1 MASKKTI
8 KARVPVFAAVVQPN
22 YAWIEADSD
31 NRKVDAKLPSGQTEL
46 PVLEAQDQSS
56 PRYDDVAVITVPN
69 RGTPES
75 NAIRIHEM
83 LHAKI
88 TPDVNAAKAS
98 VMDRYGVCEL
108 ACQFAEDFRV
118 AAVGYD
124 LGLWGDDAHFGA
136 DLVTE
141 MARRVIYSEDHQRTF
156 GHDEAG
162 LGTMTVPKAVELY
175 CGFVGQPIHNGR
187 VTDPEAF
194 FADLVAR
201 GIEIDADVAN
211 AATYVC
217 FGLLRDAETS
227 LEAETPVDAFVRLAV
242 HFDAVLRE
250 AFTPSLGDSAGER
263 QQVSGEVIVG
273 EAIGDG
279 GSEAQQQEAKQ
290 DKPNKTK
297 QQDKPEEPKF
307 EKDPLASH
315 KSRVGPSSHRAEIKY
330 SPRSAIGK
338 AKKALAE
345 GSFAGGFDVIVD
357 GESDGTSFEGEG
369 YDRNKA
375 RSLILGS
382 SSDVPSTLLNN
393 YSLEPSD
400 IGWPKTNIVLAPVE
414 RPRKS
419 FVPRRGKPAM
429 DGDIPRH
436 FGRWIV
442 DRAILDS
449 RGRRPGGTLLIDISG
464 SMSWSRQQINAL
476 LEELPTLT
484 VALYSSS
491 SPDGDEGQISIVARS
506 GRIVSSD
513 WKSSS
518 SHSGGNLCDGVA
530 LSWLCKQPG
539 PRIWL
544 SDGAVT
550 GPLPG
555 GYGDTRNPAYVGDC
569 LRLCALGAITL
580 TRDDREVRAILEG
593 RIKQRPV
600 TPEEYHRFVADGSV
614 VLMAERIAKRGVE
627 RMNDMLSGHDAA

>member
-31 NRKVDAKLPSGQTEL
+31 NCKVDAKLPSGQTEI

-69 RGTPES
+69 HGTSES

-118 AAVGYD
+118 AAAGYD

-194 FADLVAR
+194 FADLVER
-201 GIEIDADVAN
+201 GIEIDADVASE
-211 AATYVC
+211 ATYVC
-217 FGLLRDAETS
+217 YDLLGDAERS
-227 LEAETPVDAFVRLAV
+227 LEAENQVDAFTRLAV
-242 HFDAVLRE
+242 RFDAVLRK
-250 AFTPSLGDSAGER
+250 AFTPSLGDSAGKR
-263 QQVSGEVIVG
+263 QQVSGEVVSGEVVG
-273 EAIGDG
+273 GAD
-279 GSEAQQQEAKQ
+279 GSEAQQQE
-290 DKPNKTK
+290 TK

-315 KSRVGPSSHRAEIKY
+315 KSRVGPSSHRAEIRY

-338 AKKALAE
+338 DKKALAE
-345 GSFAGGFDVIVD
+345 ESFAGGFDVVVDVVVD
-357 GESDGTSFEGEG
+357 GESDGTPFEGEG

-400 IGWPKTNIVLAPVE
+400 IGWPKTNVVLAPVE

-429 DGDIPRH
+429 DGDIPRY

-476 LEELPTLT
+476 LEELPALT

-491 SPDGDEGQISIVARS
+491 APQRDEGQISIVARS

-513 WKSSS
+513 WESSR
-518 SHSGGNLCDGVA
+518 SHSGWNLCDGVA

-544 SDGAVT
+544 SDGAAT

-555 GYGDTRNPAYVGDC
+555 YGETRNPAYVGDC